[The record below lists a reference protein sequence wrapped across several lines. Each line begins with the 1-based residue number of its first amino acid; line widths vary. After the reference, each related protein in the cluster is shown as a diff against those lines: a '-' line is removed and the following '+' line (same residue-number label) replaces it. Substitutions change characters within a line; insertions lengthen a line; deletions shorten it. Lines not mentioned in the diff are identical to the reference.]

1 MLGMLDECIEMAG
14 EMKQDVHWLAFNRSE
29 GHGLGNRRCQIN
41 WLDIDLSLWH
51 HVVSCK
57 DIWHESINLVD
68 FYEFACPTHGPQID
82 SNSLCGEIPQPL
94 TPVWTTYMCLLMTI
108 SHGAPCAIHWYHDIN
123 GGLWDWCNDDSPG
136 WVHIVEDLY
145 MYTPHTYHDFSTNA
159 MHITMVLGIVIH
171 HL

>member
-1 MLGMLDECIEMAG
+1 MCVLIVVHAHIDDIFGDIRKLHEPSVQMLGMLDECIEMAG

-68 FYEFACPTHGPQID
+68 FYEF
-82 SNSLCGEIPQPL
+82 
-94 TPVWTTYMCLLMTI
+94 CL
-108 SHGAPCAIHWYHDIN
+108 P
-123 GGLWDWCNDDSPG
+123 
-136 WVHIVEDLY
+136 
-145 MYTPHTYHDFSTNA
+145 YTWPSD
-159 MHITMVLGIVIH
+159 
-171 HL
+171 